1 MNNQKILIIEDNLVW
16 QQSFKKWLR
25 SSYIFEFA
33 INVDKA
39 KQAFIRFLPDIVLLD
54 LGLPKIEQGLE
65 ALDFIIDQGTDVQVI
80 VITSSQDHQ
89 TALEAQKRGAS
100 SYFFKS
106 ENIKDELPLSV
117 KRALRMQ
124 SLERENR
131 NLRKK
136 LTDTLS
142 FDGIISVSKQMQNIL
157 RLTEQIK
164 STAEPVL
171 LSGESGT
178 GKEVIARHI
187 HERSKQADK
196 PFIAINSAALP
207 ENLLENELF
216 GHEKGAFTGAHD
228 SKPGQFE
235 LVNGGTL
242 FLDEIGEL
250 PLSIQAKLL
259 RILQEKKYYRLGG
272 TKELSANFRLITA
285 TNRDLIEEVKKNT
298 FREDLYYRLNVIPIH
313 IPPLRER
320 PDDIPALINYFA
332 SRYCEH
338 NQMAVPRIEPML
350 IAYLSRLQ
358 WKGNIRQLENILIRM
373 LVLNRTALTLKDLP
387 DQIIEQEDSLLQTA
401 LNSKLSMEELTRM
414 YVNLVYEHTGRNKK
428 AACLFL
434 DINYRTLNS
443 RLKKEKIA

>member
-1 MNNQKILIIEDNLVW
+1 MNQQKILIIEDNLIW
-16 QQSFKKWLR
+16 QQSFRKWLGKD
-25 SSYIFEFA
+25 YIFDFA
-33 INVDKA
+33 SDVDKA
-39 KQAFIRFLPDIVLLD
+39 KQVFIRFLPDIVLLD

-65 ALDFIIDQGTDVQVI
+65 ALDFIIAQGTDAQVI

-124 SLERENR
+124 SLQRENR

-136 LTDTLS
+136 LTDTLT
-142 FDGIISVSKQMQNIL
+142 FEGIVAVSKQMQNIL

-164 STAEPVL
+164 NTSEPVL
-171 LSGESGT
+171 ISGESGT

-187 HERSKQADK
+187 HNRSKHANK
-196 PFIAINSAALP
+196 PFVAINSAALP

-235 LVNGGTL
+235 MVNGGTL

-250 PLSIQAKLL
+250 PLTMQAKLL
-259 RILQEKKYYRLGG
+259 RVLQEKKYFRLGG
-272 TKELSANFRLITA
+272 TKELTANFRLITA
-285 TNRDLIEEVKKNT
+285 TNRDLAAEVGKKT
-298 FREDLYYRLNVIPIH
+298 FREDLYYRLNVIPIR

-320 PDDIPALINYFA
+320 PDDIPALVNYFTVT
-332 SRYCEH
+332 YCKE
-338 NQMAVPRIEPML
+338 NKLPIPQIDPAL

-358 WKGNIRQLENILIRM
+358 WKGNIRQLENTLIRM
-373 LVLNRTALTLKDLP
+373 LVLNRSLLTLKDLP
-387 DQIIEQEDSLLQTA
+387 EEIIEQEDSLLQTA
-401 LNSKLSMEELTRM
+401 LNNKLTLEELVRM
-414 YVNLVYEHTGRNKK
+414 YINLVYEHTGRNKK
-428 AACLFL
+428 EACAFL

-443 RLKKEKIA
+443 RLKTD